1 MPKQL
6 SNSRF
11 LYSDAHKYGQN
22 EPKKSS
28 FGMYARRHTRAG
40 KYLGVLGSAHDLIDK
55 AQRANRYEE
64 MLKLNRLTL
73 KSWLGRIEYVGHRL
87 GILDYQHVLISSS
100 WPRLIL
106 FVTLVTI
113 FFLLVF
119 TVLFFYT

>member
-1 MPKQL
+1 MGKMNQRRVRLECMPE
-6 SNSRF
+6 
-11 LYSDAHKYGQN
+11 G
-22 EPKKSS
+22 
-28 FGMYARRHTRAG
+28 TRVLEST
-40 KYLGVLGSAHDLIDK
+40 LGVLGSAHDLIDK

-87 GILDYQHVLISSS
+87 GIFDYQHVLISSS

-119 TVLFFYT
+119 TVLFFYVEKKCVKTFLMHGI